1 VSSPSPSSPD
11 VSLVIETENDQK
23 HRQIR
28 LEHNVAAWRAQTD
41 AGRILEWIVV
51 ANRPIRPDEERLLAG
66 LPYRWLVA
74 DTGTYYGEKNAGL
87 AVSAGRYVCLA
98 DSDDAPEPPWLA
110 LAIRSLESASR
121 DVAAITGRTR
131 YQPGPFA
138 TEMTVAHFP
147 FQAPEITEVLTIGA
161 GNTIYHGDVLRR
173 LRFRGDHIRHGPDV
187 DLANR
192 MRAEGLRVLY
202 DPALAMTHNYT
213 RNLGDLWGHVAMK
226 GHAFALYA
234 DFLKQPR
241 RGALRDGIG
250 RYRVLVTRLFRL
262 RRPLAIPVR
271 RLPLSCAFF
280 LFYTLAAE
288 YGWREAQL
296 GRPTPPYA
304 F

>member
-1 VSSPSPSSPD
+1 MNGPSRSSPE

-23 HRQIR
+23 HRRIR
-28 LEHNVAAWRAQTD
+28 LEHNIAAWRAQTAVD
-41 AGRILEWIVV
+41 RVLEWIVV
-51 ANRPIRPDEERLLAG
+51 SNRPIRPEEERLLEG

-74 DTGTYYGEKNAGL
+74 DTGTYYGEKNRGL
-87 AVSAGRYVCLA
+87 DVSRGRYVSLA
-98 DSDDAPEPPWLA
+98 DSDDAPEPEWLE
-110 LAIRSLESASR
+110 LAIRSLESAPPH
-121 DVAAITGRTR
+121 VAAITGRTR
-131 YQPGPFA
+131 YQPGPFS

-147 FQAPEITEVLTIGA
+147 FQAPEITEVITIGA
-161 GNTIYHGDVLRR
+161 GNTIYHGEVLRR

-192 MRAEGLRVLY
+192 MRDEGLRILY
-202 DPALAMTHNYT
+202 DPVLSMTHNYT
-213 RNLGDLWGHVAMK
+213 HNIRELWGHVAMK

-234 DFLKQPR
+234 DFLKRPR

-250 RYRVLVTRLFRL
+250 RYRVLINRLFRL
-262 RRPLAIPVR
+262 RRPLEIPAW

-280 LFYTLAAE
+280 LSYAFAAG